1 MIEQSKLFLLSSLME
16 EQGYLPKNLKLF
28 KLEFYDIYSDDCEL
42 LASVPVYYSE
52 SLASL
57 ELFGK
62 SICLFYNT
70 AFFRKVIRCS
80 ISSFELK
87 TSITTPNLELLL
99 ENEEKY
105 LTELNIESIMSV
117 DSRFIKSV

>member
-16 EQGYLPKNLKLF
+16 EQGYLPKSLKLF
-28 KLEFYDIYSDDCEL
+28 KLEFYDVYSDDCEL

-52 SLASL
+52 SFSSL

-62 SICLFYNT
+62 SICLFYST
-70 AFFRKVIRCS
+70 AFLKKVIRFT

-87 TSITTPNLELLL
+87 TSISTPNLELLL

-105 LTELNIESIMSV
+105 LTELDLKAIISV
-117 DSRFIKSV
+117 DSRFIKSI